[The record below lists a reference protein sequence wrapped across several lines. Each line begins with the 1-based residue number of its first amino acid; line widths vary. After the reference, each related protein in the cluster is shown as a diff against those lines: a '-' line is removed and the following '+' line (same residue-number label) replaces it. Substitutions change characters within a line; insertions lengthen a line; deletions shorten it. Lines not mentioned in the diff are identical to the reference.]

1 MLIYYITVV
10 CLLCVNGMSF
20 MSKRGIK
27 SINLLCRL
35 FLFVTILQG
44 FELFCVAW
52 GFCSVLNL
60 QT

>member
-27 SINLLCRL
+27 KYKPFVL
-35 FLFVTILQG
+35 FLFITILQG
-44 FELFCVAW
+44 FEFFCVAW